1 MTHEATMEELQALK
15 QQFALLN
22 EKLEQQKIISR
33 EAVLENINER
43 IAYID
48 RKRRIRQWFMIVG
61 YPILPIPMMRFWDM
75 PVGIYV
81 LYYAMGIAALI
92 ATRQMFR
99 RLDVPSLASASLIDA
114 GKRVMRY
121 ERDVRRWR
129 YFALPVALAFLIWV
143 GYALSPAESNSTPIY
158 AQIGMIVGAI
168 IGGIFGIMEERKFA
182 RKLNE
187 ILQQIRNLE
196 Q

>member
-1 MTHEATMEELQALK
+1 MKE
-15 QQFALLN
+15 QFALLN

-33 EAVLENINER
+33 EAVHDNINEH
-43 IAYID
+43 IADID
-48 RKRRIRQWFMIVG
+48 RKRRVQQWFLIMG
-61 YPILPIPMMRFWDM
+61 YPILPIPMMLHWDM

-81 LYYAMGIAALI
+81 LYYAMGIAGLI
-92 ATRQMFR
+92 ATRLMFR
-99 RLDVPSLASASLIDA
+99 RLDAPTLASASLIEA

-121 ERDVRRWR
+121 QRDVRRWR
-129 YFALPVALAFLIWV
+129 YIAMPVALAFLIWV
-143 GYALSPAESNSTPIY
+143 WCALVPADSNSTPIY
-158 AQIGMIVGAI
+158 AQIGMIIGAI